1 MDVAVVDVDDVEES
15 DCGANCRSV
24 FSIEL
29 NWCSLKAFTGEE
41 RDEDVEGVAG
51 QLIFLLL
58 FTVINGEN
66 VVLARAA
73 QSDDDD
79 ERDNDRGDDESM
91 ETRGE
96 DVPDEEGVDE

>member
-1 MDVAVVDVDDVEES
+1 
-15 DCGANCRSV
+15 
-24 FSIEL
+24 
-29 NWCSLKAFTGEE
+29 
-41 RDEDVEGVAG
+41 
-51 QLIFLLL
+51 LLL